1 MPHDL
6 ILGTAGHIDH
16 GKTALVQAL
25 TGVNTDRLPEEKRR
39 GMTIDLGFARLD
51 LGDYRLGV
59 VDVPGHERFV
69 RNMLAGAAGVDL
81 ALLVVSGVESVRR
94 QTREHLDILR
104 LLAIPAGVIAVTK
117 CDLADADW
125 LRLVEEEIRQL
136 VAGTFL
142 AQAPLVRTSAVSGE
156 GLPELKATLHRA
168 AGSILSH
175 RVARASTL
183 PFRMPIDRA
192 FTVAGVGA
200 VVTGSIAS
208 GSVKLGDELL
218 LEPGGKPVRVRG
230 LQNHDQ
236 PAEALHAGQRGAINL
251 SGVHHEELARG
262 QELAALGY
270 LRASSRLTAHVQT
283 LPSAPPLASRA
294 QVRVHLGTAEIGAT
308 LVLPK
313 SAMLAP
319 GDSAWVQLH
328 LTEPGVATWGQPL
341 ILRSESPVATLG
353 GGCVVQ
359 PCPRILK
366 ARDLPWEFLS
376 ELSAD
381 DPQRR
386 LSAWA
391 RLQGLEPWTAADLPR
406 EVGVCDGERRIA
418 ELLASGELIAVGGP
432 GRERRV
438 HVAALDALGER
449 IVGLLSAWHDHEPL
463 RSRFFQARVESALAG
478 EISAELLAQAISRL
492 VSAGK
497 LQQSAG
503 CLNLVGRGA
512 KLTRNENLLFAEL
525 IDRFRSAGLATPT
538 VAEFRAQATKAQ
550 QSVAQLF
557 DLAAADGLLVK
568 ITADYFLHVEVERI
582 ARETVAA
589 RLASGPLTTSEIRE
603 LLQTS
608 RKFALPLCEYWDRNG
623 FTRRQ
628 GDLRVLAGG

>member
-39 GMTIDLGFARLD
+39 GMTIDLGFAQLD
-51 LGDYRLGV
+51 LGDIRLGV

-117 CDLADADW
+117 CDLADAAW
-125 LRLVEEEIRQL
+125 LQLVEDEIRQL

-142 AQAPLVRTSAVSGE
+142 AQAPLVRTSVITGE
-156 GLPELKATLHRA
+156 GLPELKAALHTA
-168 AGSILSH
+168 AGS
-175 RVARASTL
+175 VTARCSARDCA

-192 FTVAGVGA
+192 FTVSGHGA

-208 GSVKLGDELL
+208 GSVRTGDELV

-236 PAEALHAGQRGAINL
+236 PVESLHAGQRGAINL
-251 SGVHHEELARG
+251 SGVQHDELARG
-262 QELAALGY
+262 QEVAAPGF
-270 LRASSRLTAHVQT
+270 LRSTSRLTAFVQT
-283 LPSAPPLASRA
+283 LPSASPLRSRA
-294 QVRVHLGTAEIGAT
+294 KVRVHLGTAEIGAQ
-308 LVLPK
+308 LVLLNGETLGLG
-313 SAMLAP
+313 AA
-319 GDSAWVQLH
+319 GWVQLH
-328 LTEPGVATWGQPL
+328 LSETCVATWGQPL

-353 GGCVVQ
+353 GGRVVQ
-359 PCPRILK
+359 PSPRILK
-366 ARDLPWEFLS
+366 ARDFPGEILS
-376 ELSAD
+376 ELAAD
-381 DPQRR
+381 DPARR
-386 LSAWA
+386 IAAWA
-391 RLQGLEPWTAADLPR
+391 RLKGLEPWTAAELPR
-406 EVGVCDGERRIA
+406 EVGAYDGGRIIA
-418 ELLASGELIAVGGP
+418 ELQAAGELLALGGA
-432 GRERRV
+432 GRQRWV
-438 HVAALDALGER
+438 HVAALDSLGER
-449 IVGLLSAWHDHEPL
+449 VIGLLSAWHDHEPL
-463 RSRFFQARVESALAG
+463 RSRFFQAQVESALAG
-478 EISAELLAQAISRL
+478 EITADLLAQAISRM

-497 LQQSAG
+497 LQQTAG
-503 CLNLVGRGA
+503 CLNVTGRGA

-525 IDRFRSAGLATPT
+525 IERFRTAGLATPT
-538 VAEFRAQATKAQ
+538 VEEFRAQATKAQ
-550 QSVAQLF
+550 PSVGQLF
-557 DLAAADGLLVK
+557 ELAAADGLLVK
-568 ITADYFLHVEVERI
+568 ITAEYFLHAEVERA

-589 RLASGPLTTSEIRE
+589 RLTSGPLTTSEIRE

-608 RKFALPLCEYWDRNG
+608 RKFALPLCEYWDRSG